1 MCCEI
6 LVDEFSDDTTLNYS
20 PLFLLRVEKMI
31 GLAEPLQVEELHGLT
46 KPRFNLNEAI
56 MRQLAT
62 GADFEI
68 DSESANS
75 LKPNNLKDLD
85 SS

>member
-1 MCCEI
+1 MKKECILVCCEI

-46 KPRFNLNEAI
+46 KPRSNPNEA
-56 MRQLAT
+56 T
-62 GADFEI
+62 D
-68 DSESANS
+68 D
-75 LKPNNLKDLD
+75 
-85 SS
+85 